1 MSFHCLITGTT
12 CGIGLHLAEFALS
25 RGAVVVSIGHSGL
38 SRPNQCFERDLDV
51 TDEDALSK
59 FMATLPISRL
69 DLVINNAGIFPDAD
83 IGLAD
88 LSVRDLLYAFDVN
101 AVGPLRVV
109 RSALP
114 LLKRSERPTIMNV
127 SSTMGL
133 LIPGFLPGSYAYRMS
148 KAALNMLTFCL
159 VEEFPW
165 ITTFSVHPG
174 HVRTAMGGE
183 RASVAPEVCASSL
196 WRLAIEPPA
205 SGQFMDLSADYGAS
219 LDDAEDA

>member
-25 RGAVVVSIGHSGL
+25 RGAVVVSIGRTGF
-38 SRPNQCFERDLDV
+38 SRPSQFFERDLDV
-51 TDEDALSK
+51 TDEDALADFIS
-59 FMATLPISRL
+59 TLPISCL

-83 IGLAD
+83 IGLTD
-88 LSVRDLLYAFDVN
+88 LSAHHLLHAFDVN
-101 AVGPLRVV
+101 AAGPLRVV

-114 LLKRSERPTIMNV
+114 LLQRSDRPIIMNV

-133 LIPGFLPGSYAYRMS
+133 LMPGFLPGSYAYRMS

-159 VEEFPW
+159 AEEFPG

-174 HVRTAMGGE
+174 HVRTAMGGD
-183 RASVAPEVCASSL
+183 RASVGPEVCASSL

-205 SGQFMDLSADYGAS
+205 SGQFIDISAADM
-219 LDDAEDA
+219 L